1 MFRTKAGVAATVLA
15 GLAVTLA
22 APAQAAPKRIVAITP
37 FAANTI
43 AALGTKPIAIGQ
55 TLGGRE
61 RYVRSL
67 RGVRTLP
74 LAHPNGPNMEQLL
87 RLRPG
92 MVFSSYGWAKGNQTM
107 KRLKLK
113 VAVREPKRV
122 SQVPREVRRIG
133 KLLGKR
139 GRARLLAAGIERSIS
154 FNTRRI
160 KARPRVLVVLGVGRT
175 PYAFLPNS
183 WGGDLVRRAGGKLL
197 TAGAKAR
204 GGYARISDEAVV
216 AANPEVII
224 AVPHAREQDVPALK
238 EYLSKNPA
246 WQTTDAARDKRIH
259 VSVDNSLLQPGTD
272 VAGVIRK
279 VRARYLRN
287 R

>member
-1 MFRTKAGVAATVLA
+1 MLRNPAGAAAILGVVAA
-15 GLAVTLA
+15 LA
-22 APAQAAPKRIVAITP
+22 ASAYAAPPKRIVAITP
-37 FAANTI
+37 FSANTV
-43 AALGTKPIAIGQ
+43 AALGRKPVAIGQ

-74 LAHPNGPNMEQLL
+74 LAHPNGPNMEQLV

-92 MVFSSYGWAKGNQTM
+92 LVLSSHAWAKGNSTM

-113 VAVREPKRV
+113 VAVREPRRV
-122 SQVPREVRRIG
+122 RDVGREVRRIG
-133 KLLGKR
+133 KLI
-139 GRARLLAAGIERSIS
+139 GRRRQARLLAAGIERSIAL
-154 FNTRRI
+154 NTRQI
-160 KARPRVLVVLGVGRT
+160 KGRPRVLVVLGVGRM

-183 WGGDLVRRAGGKLL
+183 WGGDLVRRAGGRLL

-216 AANPEVII
+216 AANPEVIL
-224 AVPHAREQDVPALK
+224 AVPHAREQDVPQLK
-238 EYLSKNPA
+238 EYLAKNPA
-246 WQTTDAARDKRIH
+246 WQTTDAARDKRIY

-272 VAGVIRK
+272 AAGTIRK
-279 VRARYLRN
+279 VRSRYLRN